1 MCAGPALLSACR
13 TPNCYVTV
21 YIDGVKSFDASMGLS
36 LAPDFGRMSP
46 RDYSAA
52 EFYASGADAPPQYNG
67 TDQGCGV
74 LVLWTRVR

>member
-1 MCAGPALLSACR
+1 LLSQCR
-13 TPNCYVTV
+13 QPSCYVSV

-46 RDYSAA
+46 HDYAAA
-52 EFYASGADAPPQYNG
+52 EFYASGADVPPQYNG